1 MPAKHPNQDITGKT
15 LGNYVL
21 IRRLGRGGMAN
32 VYLAHQ
38 TTLNRSVA
46 IKVLKPELAVDQTY
60 VQRFHREAE
69 AAAGLSQAN
78 IVKIYEVGEFD
89 GLHFIAQ
96 EYVKGQNLRQYMNR
110 HNFVEPI
117 LAVGILRQVAAALV
131 EASQQGVI
139 HRDIK
144 PENIMLAS
152 NGEVKVTDFGLARV
166 MDDQRGDLTQIGI
179 TMGTPLYMSP
189 EQAEGGVVDVRSDLY
204 SLGIT
209 AWHMLAGRPPFEGE
223 NALTIAVKHLKEDLT
238 PLQTIRPDLPEGLC
252 EVISKLAS
260 KKPADRFQNPNSLIK
275 QLKSIEVGDI
285 SDWDKL
291 SDRLAVQD
299 DFSNPNSDDL
309 SQSRLEIT
317 RQLESIMAGHQRRW
331 WQRPVYIGLFIG
343 ALVFG
348 TIAGV
353 AFAISSPPENPLE
366 ITPVTDAIPKMET
379 VESQYEHALKK
390 SLSPDTSRANKQ
402 ELWKSIESYFPQH
415 DADGNRNWENTTQ
428 ARRAALRLAELE
440 LDNPDASIAEQI
452 IGIEDAILIFDEII
466 SEANDDPV
474 FLKTAQAGKAVA
486 LCRLQVLYPELPVD
500 DIEINVLLGSV
511 MDENGNVVKGLR
523 SVYIRQEAEL
533 EIRRRF

>member
-1 MPAKHPNQDITGKT
+1 MPSKNPNRDLTGKT

-38 TTLNRSVA
+38 TTLNRAVA
-46 IKVLKPELAVDQTY
+46 IKVLKPELAGDQSY
-60 VQRFHREAE
+60 VKRFHREAE
-69 AAAGLSQAN
+69 AAAGLSQSN
-78 IVKIYEVGEFD
+78 IVKIYEVGEYD

-110 HNFVEPI
+110 HSFVESV
-117 LAVGILRQVAAALV
+117 LAVGIMRQVAAALV

-189 EQAEGGVVDVRSDLY
+189 EQAEGGEVDVRSDLY

-223 NALTIAVKHLKEDLT
+223 NALTIAVKHLKEELT
-238 PLQTIRPDLPEGLC
+238 PLRTIRPDLPEGLC
-252 EVISKLAS
+252 EVISKLAN
-260 KKPADRFQNPNSLIK
+260 KKPANRFQNPAGLIK
-275 QLKSIEVGDI
+275 ELKTIEVGDI
-285 SDWDKL
+285 SDWEKL

-299 DFSNPNSDDL
+299 ELSTPDSDGL

-317 RQLESIMAGHQRRW
+317 RQLESIMAGHQRHW
-331 WQRPVYIGLFIG
+331 WQRPTYLGLLSAAILG
-343 ALVFG
+343 GSIAG
-348 TIAGV
+348 MTIAM
-353 AFAISSPPENPLE
+353 ASPPDNPLE
-366 ITPVTDAIPKMET
+366 IVPTTDTIPQMET
-379 VESQYEHALKK
+379 VEAQYEHALKK

-402 ELWKSIESYFPQH
+402 ELWKSVKSYFPEH
-415 DADGNRNWENTTQ
+415 DANGNRNWENTTQ
-428 ARRAALRLAELE
+428 SRRAALRLAELE
-440 LDNPDASIAEQI
+440 LDNADGSIAEQI
-452 IGIEDAILIFDEII
+452 IGLEEAILIFDGII
-466 SEANDDPV
+466 DEANDDPV

-486 LCRLQVLYPELPVD
+486 LCRLQLLYPELPVD
-500 DIEINVLLGSV
+500 DIEINVLLGSI
-511 MDENGNVVKGLR
+511 MDENGNILKGLR